1 MANFEVTGFNQLMR
15 QLEETLR
22 LDDIAKQMIDG
33 ALPILEGELKKAIRE
48 EADKGYATGELAE
61 SVKKSE
67 TKHNRYGYF
76 GVAQPTG
83 KDEKGVRNMEKLAYL
98 HYGTSKQQARQAVTK
113 AVIRAESKVIVKMQ
127 ECYNR
132 AVDADGSE

>member
-61 SVKKSE
+61 SVKK
-67 TKHNRYGYF
+67 K
-76 GVAQPTG
+76 
-83 KDEKGVRNMEKLAYL
+83 RN
-98 HYGTSKQQARQAVTK
+98 
-113 AVIRAESKVIVKMQ
+113 
-127 ECYNR
+127 
-132 AVDADGSE
+132 